1 MNKNVIAIWV
11 SVGLVIIAV
20 AFLFFYQEHLRIN
33 EARIAHTQEVLSKVY
48 DLQNTVREAE
58 SGAIDYVTTGNKE
71 RLHEHQEAANEV
83 ARIYNDLFEL
93 LVRTPD
99 QQRRFEFLK
108 NLLDVRLGLLKK
120 AVDLRTLKGAEV
132 AEQVLMSE
140 ERRKIQD
147 SILVILEGLEKA
159 EKKGLDPEWP
169 KVRERIRLWV
179 WGLTAGT
186 AICFLLLLI
195 TLSLFSR
202 EIKVRRM
209 AEERLAANQ
218 ERLRSVASQ
227 LSLAEERERRRISVE
242 LHDHVGQGLAFSKIK
257 LGQLRDMAAT
267 SALVPLQVG
276 IEEIHQLIEQAIRDT
291 RSLTFRISSP
301 ILHELGLEPA
311 LEWLCE
317 EFFRQHGIQTSY
329 LDDHQPKPLDE
340 NIRILLFQAANELLA
355 NVVKHARARNVRISV
370 GRRNDHIHVEVRDD
384 GIGFHPGRPVMA
396 GTANGGFGLFSIRE
410 RLEPFGGRLEVS
422 STPGRGTKVTIIAP
436 LQGTGDKSSWT
447 G

>member
-1 MNKNVIAIWV
+1 
-11 SVGLVIIAV
+11 
-20 AFLFFYQEHLRIN
+20 
-33 EARIAHTQEVLSKVY
+33 
-48 DLQNTVREAE
+48 
-58 SGAIDYVTTGNKE
+58 
-71 RLHEHQEAANEV
+71 
-83 ARIYNDLFEL
+83 
-93 LVRTPD
+93 
-99 QQRRFEFLK
+99 
-108 NLLDVRLGLLKK
+108 
-120 AVDLRTLKGAEV
+120 
-132 AEQVLMSE
+132 
-140 ERRKIQD
+140 
-147 SILVILEGLEKA
+147 
-159 EKKGLDPEWP
+159 
-169 KVRERIRLWV
+169 
-179 WGLTAGT
+179 
-186 AICFLLLLI
+186 
-195 TLSLFSR
+195 
-202 EIKVRRM
+202 VRRM